1 VKFRITRHSGFGSPP
16 NAIGLLAERLGPK
29 REEVYF
35 STAGAEITATWGENA
50 QFARAQGESAEV
62 GRREVL
68 DIVQSACEGD
78 PELRSDWF
86 AVSAVR

>member
-1 VKFRITRHSGFGSPP
+1 VKFRITRHSGVASPS
-16 NAIGLLAERLGPK
+16 NALDLLAERLGPK
-29 REEVYF
+29 REEVSF
-35 STAGAEITATWGENA
+35 STAGSEIRATWGENA
-50 QFARAQGESAEV
+50 QFSRAQEESAEI

-78 PELRSDWF
+78 SELRSDWF